1 MQTTWALRV
10 YYIVILRVICI
21 IAQSSAAMKLT
32 TAIQMLSAFGMVT
45 NTSAS
50 VWMDSQAMDIH
61 ALIAVIVCHI

>member
-32 TAIQMLSAFGMVT
+32 TAIQMLSAFGMAT

>member
-1 MQTTWALRV
+1 
-10 YYIVILRVICI
+10 
-21 IAQSSAAMKLT
+21 
-32 TAIQMLSAFGMVT
+32 MLSAFGMVT